1 MEIQSLLNTCLPD
14 IEIFEDVCEEIQ
26 GNYAKYL
33 NHQYYIGLRL
43 LKDDI
48 YEVHEIRVFS
58 DVNEHID
65 FVLDERPYDSCIRFR
80 KIGDKID
87 AQLLSE
93 HHFAAYDIWDGY
105 KVKMCFSKRNCVEDM
120 KSSHHLL
127 LEFCEGFSEIS
138 KELTQRTFTVPK
150 SFK

>member
-80 KIGDKID
+80 KMGDKIQI
-87 AQLLSE
+87 QLLSE
-93 HHFAAYDIWDGY
+93 HHFASSDIFAGH
-105 KVKMCFSKRNCVEDM
+105 KKLMFLSERNIVGALKTATLSLREV
-120 KSSHHLL
+120 
-127 LEFCEGFSEIS
+127 CECFSEIG
-138 KELTQRTFTVPK
+138 KELTQRTFNISK
-150 SFK
+150 HGE